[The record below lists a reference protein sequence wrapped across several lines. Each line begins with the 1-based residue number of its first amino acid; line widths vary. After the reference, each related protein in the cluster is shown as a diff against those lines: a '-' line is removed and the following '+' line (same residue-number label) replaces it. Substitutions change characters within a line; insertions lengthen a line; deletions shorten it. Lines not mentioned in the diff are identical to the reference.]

1 MAAGGD
7 GGADPRPGGPISF
20 RHPLIRS
27 AIYGAAPFAERR
39 QTHLALA
46 AVLVGD
52 PDRRAWQLSAATVAP
67 DASVS
72 AALEATAMRAHARGA
87 MAEAVAGL
95 ERAAQLNSS
104 AAEQTRLLST
114 AAYAAVLVGDI
125 AQAEALAARA
135 TELNTDP
142 AALVWISGLTGL
154 VEMLMMRMERAFA
167 LVVPAA
173 PPGPA
178 DVHTGMSTI
187 ATGVAY
193 HSGNPAQ
200 RERLVR
206 WLADRVTDEA
216 QPHPFHLWDAGVMDP
231 FGRGN
236 AIRAVL
242 PTVTSAAGQPPTHV
256 HTLGVLCMLL
266 DETEAAVSLLGEV
279 ANPQWEHADAFHG
292 GMTAADL
299 AWANLDSGQWADA
312 RLGVERLAQRFL
324 AGERTLGATRALTV
338 LADPVR
344 PHRRAPTRP
353 GPRHCRAG
361 RDRARLCA
369 RHRRPPPPRRGPGG
383 RGLGDHASAFRH
395 LRALFDGAG
404 APVHFHLSCYAVAD
418 FAAAAVLVGRA
429 EDAEAVLR
437 CVNSEVGDGPHPVCG
452 RSCTG
457 PPRCSPSLPRPDRP
471 SGAPWRTRWAGAG
484 RSSTPR
490 SGWST
495 GSGCAGSGRSPRRG
509 SA

>member
-1 MAAGGD
+1 MMMSLAVLTLASQTASAQRLLLAVDDAQWIDPGSCQVLGFVARRLAGEPIGLLVAARGTHRPEWLDPSTPQLVVPPLSPDDADALLSTQPDPPLGSTRRRVLATAAGNPLALVELARSAARD
-7 GGADPRPGGPISF
+7 GALPATGHVPVTDLLERTFTDQVDAMPAATRQALLVAAAAEGAGLADVVAALPPGTDMEVWLPAETAGLIRVQADRISF

-173 PPGPA
+173 PPGPR
-178 DVHTGMSTI
+178 TSTPACPRSPPGSPTTR
-187 ATGVAY
+187 ATQR
-193 HSGNPAQ
+193 SGNGSYGG
-200 RERLVR
+200 
-206 WLADRVTDEA
+206 W
-216 QPHPFHLWDAGVMDP
+216 
-231 FGRGN
+231 
-236 AIRAVL
+236 
-242 PTVTSAAGQPPTHV
+242 PTG
-256 HTLGVLCMLL
+256 
-266 DETEAAVSLLGEV
+266 
-279 ANPQWEHADAFHG
+279 
-292 GMTAADL
+292 
-299 AWANLDSGQWADA
+299 
-312 RLGVERLAQRFL
+312 
-324 AGERTLGATRALTV
+324 
-338 LADPVR
+338 
-344 PHRRAPTRP
+344 
-353 GPRHCRAG
+353 
-361 RDRARLCA
+361 
-369 RHRRPPPPRRGPGG
+369 
-383 RGLGDHASAFRH
+383 
-395 LRALFDGAG
+395 
-404 APVHFHLSCYAVAD
+404 
-418 FAAAAVLVGRA
+418 
-429 EDAEAVLR
+429 
-437 CVNSEVGDGPHPVCG
+437 
-452 RSCTG
+452 
-457 PPRCSPSLPRPDRP
+457 
-471 SGAPWRTRWAGAG
+471 
-484 RSSTPR
+484 
-490 SGWST
+490 
-495 GSGCAGSGRSPRRG
+495 
-509 SA
+509 